1 MPGRVFAA
9 LLTLALLLA
18 PVEAFPLDDDLD
30 DSLDENAA
38 QQQIAEDEL
47 DVLEASDL
55 QLEAELSRL
64 GRQIEDHRRLLAVT
78 SWEIAEAEAEIAR
91 LNDEIVAAE
100 QEVEEATEAVK
111 ERAVEAYMQ
120 PQMAEAAALLAAEDM
135 NQFGERLVMIEQLHE
150 NEREILLAKEEAER
164 RLGEKRTE
172 VAVAEAHLSELQ
184 RRTNAALGE
193 LEADQRQQILV
204 KETLDQ
210 RIAELEDEIG
220 ALEAEEATIASLIAA
235 RESEVEGPPAARAP
249 EDQPPPS
256 GPAPAPTP
264 TTTTTT
270 IADPPSDG
278 LIWPTSGVVTSEFG
292 MRWGRMHNGIDIAA
306 PLGTSIWAAASGQ
319 VFFVGYQGGYGNTVM
334 IDHGNGL
341 VTLYAHQSSMAVYSG
356 QYVNQGQVIGYVG
369 STGNSTGPH
378 LHFETRIN
386 SVPQNPRNYLP

>member
-1 MPGRVFAA
+1 MPGRVFAVV
-9 LLTLALLLA
+9 LTLALLFA
-18 PVEAFPLDDDLD
+18 PVEASPLEGDLD

-38 QQQIAEDEL
+38 QQQAAEDEL
-47 DVLEASDL
+47 NVLEASDL
-55 QLEAELSRL
+55 QLESELSRL
-64 GRQIEDHRRLLAVT
+64 GQQIEDHRRLLAVT
-78 SWEIAEAEAEIAR
+78 SWEIMEAEAEMAR
-91 LNDEIVAAE
+91 LNDEILAAE
-100 QEVEEATEAVK
+100 QAVEEATEAVK
-111 ERAVEAYMQ
+111 ERAIDAYMQ

-150 NEREILLAKEEAER
+150 RDREILLAKEEAER
-164 RLGEKRTE
+164 RLGEKRAE
-172 VAVAEAHLSELQ
+172 VAVAEAHLKELHE
-184 RRTNAALGE
+184 RTNDALAE
-193 LEADQRQQILV
+193 MEADQHQQLLV

-235 RESEVEGPPAARAP
+235 RESEVGGPPAARAP
-249 EDQPPPS
+249 EDEPPS
-256 GPAPAPTP
+256 APAPVP

-270 IADPPSDG
+270 IANPPSDG

-356 QYVNQGQVIGYVG
+356 QYVDQGQVIGYVG

-378 LHFETRIN
+378 LHFETRVN
-386 SVPQNPRNYLP
+386 GAPQNPRNHLP